1 MVTGTGKDSTQQD
14 AATEA
19 YDCLLAMLL
28 QGETEPGDV
37 LYETVLGRRLG
48 LSRTPVRE
56 ALARLNQDGLIDR
69 SARGYTIKQLTPAEI
84 IQVFDVKI
92 LLDKQVGFDAANNIT
107 PLELYE
113 LEQLNEL
120 VAAKLL
126 AAASTDQQDQNSIFR
141 QIHDINHQWHSV
153 VLEASKNMT
162 LQRLVGQLVKIQT
175 MYNPRMTVQDLGGF
189 RAVHDTHQQ
198 IIEAFKERNAAL
210 SAELMVN
217 HSQESRDARVAAF
230 MKSQNSRELQ

>member
-1 MVTGTGKDSTQQD
+1 MTGTGKGSAQQD

-19 YDCLLAMLL
+19 YDRLLAMLL
-28 QGETEPGDV
+28 QGEAEPGDV

-56 ALARLNQDGLIDR
+56 ALARLHQEGLISR
-69 SARGYTIKQLTPAEI
+69 STRGYTVKQLTPAEI

-92 LLDKQVGFDAANNIT
+92 LLDRQVGFDAANNIT

-113 LEQLNEL
+113 LEQLNDL
-120 VAAKLL
+120 AAVKLL
-126 AAASTDQQDQNSIFR
+126 AAVSSDQQDQNSIFR
-141 QIHDINHQWHSV
+141 QIHAINHQWHSV

-162 LQRLVGQLVKIQT
+162 LQRLVGQLAKIQAI
-175 MYNPRMTVQDLGGF
+175 YNPRMTVQDLKGF
-189 RAVHDTHQQ
+189 RAVYDTHCQ
-198 IIEAFKERNAAL
+198 IVEAFRGHSATLA
-210 SAELMVN
+210 AELMVQ

-230 MKSQNSRELQ
+230 MKSENGGEL